1 MPTYANTF
9 RSLALLTA
17 LVGAGAGAMTALAP
31 DPARAEVAPTDVAM
45 TEMSI
50 GSKDAPVVLHEYS
63 SLTCP
68 HCAAF
73 HADTLPLIK
82 KEYVDTGKVRIVY
95 HDFPLDNTALSAMM
109 IVRCSGP
116 ERNVD
121 FFNMLYETQ
130 TDWSR
135 SSNPLG
141 ALVALAR
148 FYGMDGTDVQSCLGN
163 QGIIDAIMA
172 ARASATDIYNI
183 QSTPTFIL
191 DGEKIEGAQSFD
203 AFKDHLDKAL
213 AAKGAQ

>member
-1 MPTYANTF
+1 
-9 RSLALLTA
+9 LTA
-17 LVGAGAGAMTALAP
+17 LVGVSAGAVTALIATP
-31 DPARAEVAPTDVAM
+31 VLAEVASTDVAM
-45 TEMSI
+45 SEMSI
-50 GSKDAPVVLHEYS
+50 GSQDAPVVLHEYS

-130 TDWSR
+130 NDWSR
-135 SSNPLG
+135 ASNPLG

-172 ARASATDIYNI
+172 ARANATDVFSI

-191 DGEKIEGAQSFD
+191 DGNKIEGAQSFD